1 MIITPPF
8 RWAQQSEVTS
18 AFNIPAIVVA
28 SLAPVVS
35 LEAVWYVKP
44 KRSGVSCGGYW
55 RRMVCSLWIEDQYD
69 RVGALPALPLRVDW
83 MLLVVFFFFFILCT
97 RAAWWIRRDSSE
109 ITVLHMRFITLH
121 SVYAFDHQF
130 DDLHAS
136 EERLHVF
143 VTVRCSTLQHSLV
156 LVEWLL

>member
-69 RVGALPALPLRVDW
+69 RVGALPALPLWVDG
-83 MLLVVFFFFFILCT
+83 MFLVVFLFSVREQPDGSDVTAAKSQFYICVSSHYTVCT
-97 RAAWWIRRDSSE
+97 CSIISLM
-109 ITVLHMRFITLH
+109 ICMR
-121 SVYAFDHQF
+121 QRK
-130 DDLHAS
+130 
-136 EERLHVF
+136 RLHVF
-143 VTVRCSTLQHSLV
+143 VTVRCSTLQHSLG
-156 LVEWLL
+156 LVGWLL